1 MQAKAIIH
9 WTNKSLTQNENIYAR
24 LFGGNVTSCLV
35 TFCSMSF
42 LLYVWS
48 VVLYYFI
55 GKLDIFHL
63 ISLNDIVS
71 MQRSDS
77 DSGKYRSM

>member
-1 MQAKAIIH
+1 MP
-9 WTNKSLTQNENIYAR
+9 
-24 LFGGNVTSCLV
+24 
-35 TFCSMSF
+35 F

-55 GKLDIFHL
+55 GKLDIFRL

-71 MQRSDS
+71 MQRSGS
-77 DSGKYRSM
+77 YAGKYRSM